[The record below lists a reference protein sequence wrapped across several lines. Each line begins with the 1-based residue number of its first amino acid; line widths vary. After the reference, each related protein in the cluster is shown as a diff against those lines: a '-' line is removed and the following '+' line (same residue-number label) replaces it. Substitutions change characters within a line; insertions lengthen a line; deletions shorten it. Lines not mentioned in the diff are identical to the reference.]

1 MNDINNI
8 MMNNNHDD
16 NDPKERMRKK
26 VKKAAGIALCAV
38 LAGGLAAGSFE
49 GINTLTGWNSST
61 VEAASNSKNKTLL
74 QTKSKKNK
82 DKDSDSKE
90 SDSKDEKSEDTSDE
104 TTAKGSLDVSDI
116 AAEGMKSVV
125 SITTK
130 SVQDVQ
136 DYLGYYG
143 FGGSQGY
150 TTQQE
155 VEGSGSGII
164 VGKNDD
170 NLLIATNYHVVE
182 GADTVS
188 VTCIDGETYEATVNG
203 YDEDKD
209 LAVVSVSISDIS
221 DDTMDQIEVA
231 TIGSSDDLKV
241 GEQVIAIGNALGYGQ
256 SVTTGIVSAKNRKLD
271 ENGQADEDSDGTNLI
286 QTDAAINPGNSG
298 GALLNM
304 KGEVVGINSAKL
316 ASTEVEGMG
325 YAIAI
330 SDVSDVLEN
339 LMNETPRDKV
349 DNHGVL
355 GITGMTV
362 SDEASQYYG
371 VPEGVLVA
379 EVTKDSA
386 ADKAGIKEKTIIT
399 EFDGKRVRSIDTL
412 VDMLQYYKP
421 GEDVDVTI
429 EVIDGDGYKE
439 KTVTVTLGENKDSNK
454 ESKDSSDSQDSQDSE
469 SQAEEN
475 ADSLLQDWENNAADG
490 TSYQRFFGNM
500 W

>member
-8 MMNNNHDD
+8 IMNNNHDD

-61 VEAASNSKNKTLL
+61 VEAASNSENKTLL